1 MTTIRI
7 WTKEN
12 RFFIFKNAVL
22 SREDT
27 NEYEVYE
34 TRNGVTQIVGI
45 FPKINV
51 VGIEIIREDI

>member
-1 MTTIRI
+1 MSTIRV

-12 RFFIFKNAVL
+12 RFFIFENAGL

-27 NEYEVYE
+27 SEYEIYQV
-34 TRNGVTQIVGI
+34 RNGVTQMVGI

-51 VGIEIIREDI
+51 IGIEIIREDI